1 MAALG
6 TNYAVECT
14 SGYKAGEKRAAGKA
28 YI

>member
-6 TNYAVECT
+6 TNYAVERT
-14 SGYKAGEKRAAGKA
+14 SGHKAGEKRAAGKA